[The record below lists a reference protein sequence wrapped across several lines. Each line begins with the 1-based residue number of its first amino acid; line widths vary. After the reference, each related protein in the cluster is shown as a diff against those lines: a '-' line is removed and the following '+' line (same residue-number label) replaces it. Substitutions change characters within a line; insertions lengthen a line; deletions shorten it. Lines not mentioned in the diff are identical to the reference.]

1 MSDVN
6 KLKSQVIKGERLKI
20 KTGKLVLKNDEHV
33 SKTLGRKFIAFLMT
47 AVLLLAFFILS
58 KVLTISAE
66 KLEIICK
73 WTVISGTAYTGG
85 NATIASISQIATTL
99 KNRK

>member
-1 MSDVN
+1 MAED
-6 KLKSQVIKGERLKI
+6 KF
-20 KTGKLVLKNDEHV
+20 V
-33 SKTLGRKFIAFLMT
+33 SKKLGRKLIVFIIT
-47 AVLLLAFFILS
+47 ASMLALFFILS
-58 KVLTISAE
+58 KFMNIGAE